1 MPTSKKKI
9 LANRR
14 NSKKS
19 TGPVSNEGK
28 LKSSLNSIKHGL
40 YGDKIAVI
48 GENVDDINDI
58 IDRLSKELKPIG
70 IQQELIVS
78 KMIDI
83 AIRFKRIPF
92 IEAGILNHEMQEYE
106 ASGKKEV
113 GETKPNLDLKYKIKL
128 KKIKKEKIKSDHEK
142 EIDNYIKKR
151 NLERA
156 EELKKIREEHNKPKI
171 TFIEPIRKD
180 PSRGMRFITNFEP
193 INRGRLGHSKAF
205 LKDVQ
210 KPKTYYW

>member
-1 MPTSKKKI
+1 MSTSKKKI

-58 IDRLSKELKPIG
+58 IDRLVKELKPIG

-83 AIRFKRIPF
+83 AIRFKRF
-92 IEAGILNHEMQEYE
+92 KGF
-106 ASGKKEV
+106 KKF
-113 GETKPNLDLKYKIKL
+113 KRMKSI
-128 KKIKKEKIKSDHEK
+128 IKEKRIKIAGKSRWSSEVVYLECF
-142 EIDNYIKKR
+142 EI
-151 NLERA
+151 
-156 EELKKIREEHNKPKI
+156 
-171 TFIEPIRKD
+171 
-180 PSRGMRFITNFEP
+180 S
-193 INRGRLGHSKAF
+193 
-205 LKDVQ
+205 
-210 KPKTYYW
+210 

>member
-1 MPTSKKKI
+1 MKKVKY
-9 LANRR
+9 ASRY
-14 NSKKS
+14 KKS
-19 TGPVSNEGK
+19 
-28 LKSSLNSIKHGL
+28 NSRKR
-40 YGDKIAVI
+40 KFS
-48 GENVDDINDI
+48 ET
-58 IDRLSKELKPIG
+58 KPNFN
-70 IQQELIVS
+70 QMV
-78 KMIDI
+78 KD
-83 AIRFKRIPF
+83 ACKR
-92 IEAGILNHEMQEYE
+92 YE
-106 ASGKKEV
+106 TSCKKEV

-128 KKIKKEKIKSDHEK
+128 KEIKKEKVKSDHEK

-156 EELKKIREEHNKPKI
+156 EEIKKIREEHNKPKI

-193 INRGRLGHSKAF
+193 INRGRLGQSKTF